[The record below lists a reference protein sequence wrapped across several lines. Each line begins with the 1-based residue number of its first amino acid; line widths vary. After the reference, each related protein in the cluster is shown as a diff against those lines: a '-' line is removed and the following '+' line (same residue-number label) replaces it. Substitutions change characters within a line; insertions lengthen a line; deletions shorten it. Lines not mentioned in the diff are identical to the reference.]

1 MLTNDKNNPRI
12 TLTIS
17 GQVDKFVTITPSN
30 RVSLNGTAGQKITS
44 AVTIIPEPN
53 YQFKIIESRAV
64 KGTDIAFK
72 LEEVKKE
79 NRSEYVVTV
88 ENMKKESGKYF
99 DTVMLKTDSKVQQEI
114 KISVYGNISDAVK
127 SDGKAEAP
135 KG

>member
-1 MLTNDKNNPRI
+1 VLTNDKNNPRI
-12 TLTIS
+12 TLTIA

-53 YQFKIIESRAV
+53 YPFKIIESSAV
-64 KGTDIAFK
+64 KGKDIAFK

-88 ENMKKESGKYF
+88 ENMKKESGRYF

-114 KISVYGNISDAVK
+114 KINVYGNITDAAK